1 MKIYILTL
9 PLNVNYGGI
18 LQAYAL
24 QTVLLRMGHEV
35 AVIDREKKPRW
46 TEWFFKLP
54 GRLVQKIVLRRN
66 IPVFH
71 ERLYY
76 QHSLMQAQYTCRFIE
91 QHIKRRM
98 VHFLSEIDQ
107 TEMDA
112 LVVGSDQIWRPVYFT
127 PFYGNV
133 VNAFGAFADHW
144 NIRRLSYAA
153 SFGVDHLKEYSV
165 NEILEIGRILSTF
178 SGVSVRESSGIH
190 LCKDYFHVV
199 AQQVLD
205 PTMLLKMDDYLKL
218 IPDTMPK
225 QEGIMTYVLD
235 AFEGKYA
242 FLNRL
247 GEQLKMPLFSVIAE
261 SYEKPQPPLEQW
273 LAGFRDASLIVT
285 DSFHACVFSI
295 LFNKPF
301 WVVLNPNR
309 GIARIESLLSM
320 FGLENRL
327 VTNLQTCPVEKTP
340 IDWQAVN
347 QKLEQGR
354 KHSTEYLINAL
365 ES

>member
-1 MKIYILTL
+1 MKIKILTL
-9 PLNVNYGGI
+9 PLIVNYGGI

-24 QTVLLRMGHEV
+24 QTVLQRMGHEV
-35 AVIDREKKPRW
+35 SVIDREKKPKLLDW
-46 TEWFFKLP
+46 IFKVP
-54 GRLVQKIVLRRN
+54 GRLFQKYVLHQN
-66 IPVFH
+66 LPVFH
-71 ERLYY
+71 EKLYY
-76 QHSLMQAQYTCRFIE
+76 NHTLMRAQYTTRFIE
-91 QHIKRRM
+91 SHIRRRM
-98 VHFLSEIDQ
+98 VNSLSELSKN
-107 TEMDA
+107 EMDA

-153 SFGVDHLKEYSV
+153 SFGVDHLKEYSA
-165 NEILEIGRILSTF
+165 NEISEIGRILSTF

-225 QEGIMTYVLD
+225 QEGVMTYVLD
-235 AFEGKYA
+235 SFEGKDE

-261 SYEKPQPPLEQW
+261 SYEKLQPPLEQW

-301 WVVLNPNR
+301 WVVLNSNR

-327 VTNLQTCPVEKTP
+327 VTDLQTCPVEKTP